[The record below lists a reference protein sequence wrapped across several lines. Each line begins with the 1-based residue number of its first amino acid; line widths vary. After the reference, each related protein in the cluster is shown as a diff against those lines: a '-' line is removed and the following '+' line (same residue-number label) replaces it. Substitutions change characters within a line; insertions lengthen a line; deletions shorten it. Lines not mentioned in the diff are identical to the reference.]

1 MQDFMTS
8 LVKSIQELF
17 RYAYPGFLFLVLLE
31 LANIEEPYS
40 GTNILGSSN
49 QLWSSIVIAILLA
62 FIIYTIHR
70 FFIHEYILLA
80 LFMFGVTAP
89 GYKCKEDGNI
99 PRLLKWMLFASM
111 IFVVL
116 NVVLQFVKIKTGGF
130 EISYLW
136 IVSLI
141 INFTII
147 ILFMF
152 KSKYLN
158 YYKEFVIKRTNTE
171 NGFSRYMY
179 NRWGH
184 VHAIGITF
192 WLPML
197 VYKYGIEFG
206 CENGVIFKF
215 KNEFWIA
222 ILILLFVWVWQL
234 ISLSYVE
241 RGFFDWKMS
250 KN

>member
-1 MQDFMTS
+1 MQDLMTS
-8 LVKSIQELF
+8 FVKSIQELF
-17 RYAYPGFLFLVLLE
+17 RYAYPGFLFLALLK
-31 LANIEEPYS
+31 LTGIEGPCF
-40 GTNILGSSN
+40 GTDILGPSS

-62 FIIYTIHR
+62 FVIYTIHR

-89 GYKCKEDGNI
+89 GYKCKEQYNI
-99 PRLLKWMLFASM
+99 PNILKWILFSSM
-111 IFVVL
+111 VFVVL
-116 NVVLQFVKIKTGGF
+116 NVIFQFAKIKIGGF
-130 EISYLW
+130 DISYLW
-136 IVSLI
+136 VVSLI
-141 INFTII
+141 INFTVI
-147 ILFMF
+147 ILFIY

-158 YYKEFVIKRTNTE
+158 YYKKFVIRRANTE

-192 WLPML
+192 WLPMI

-206 CENGVIFKF
+206 YENGLIFKF
-215 KNEFWIA
+215 KTEFWIA
-222 ILILLFVWVWQL
+222 IVILLFVWFWQL

-241 RGFFDWKMS
+241 RGFFMKE
-250 KN
+250 

>member
-1 MQDFMTS
+1 MQDLMTS

-17 RYAYPGFLFLVLLE
+17 RYVYPGFLFLALLK
-31 LANIEEPYS
+31 LTGIEGPYL
-40 GTNILGSSN
+40 GTDILGSSS
-49 QLWSSIVIAILLA
+49 QLWSTIVIAILLA
-62 FIIYTIHR
+62 FVIYTIHR

-89 GYKCKEDGNI
+89 GYKCKEHGNI
-99 PRLLKWMLFASM
+99 PKILKWVLFLSM
-111 IFVVL
+111 VFVVL
-116 NVVLQFVKIKTGGF
+116 NVILKYIKIKIGGF
-130 EISYLW
+130 EIYYLL
-136 IVSLI
+136 IPSLI
-141 INFTII
+141 INVVVI
-147 ILFMF
+147 ILFIY
-152 KSKYLN
+152 KSNYLN
-158 YYKEFVIKRTNTE
+158 YYKKFVIRRANTE

-192 WLPML
+192 WLPMM

-206 CENGVIFKF
+206 CENGLIFRF

-222 ILILLFVWVWQL
+222 IVILLFVWVWQL

-241 RGFFDWKMS
+241 RGFFAGE
-250 KN
+250 